1 MTPVFESERIRF
13 VEITEEL
20 LADYLAMVND
30 MERVAPFIGRRTE
43 PFTEA
48 QELAWV
54 RKKQEDKGPYFS
66 MIEKETGDFIGNI
79 ELMDVHDGVGE
90 LGIAI
95 TTVKQ
100 NAGYGTEAVSALVDY
115 GMTRLGLKRIFLKV
129 YPENAR
135 AIHVYQKCGFREY
148 DRTEEHV
155 FMEYAPCP
163 SSRPTTG
170 DRGDKCCHEI
180 DSLG

>member
-95 TTVKQ
+95 TAAKQ
-100 NAGYGTEAVSALVDY
+100 DMGFGTEAIPALVRYGTE
-115 GMTRLGLKRIFLKV
+115 RLGLRRVFLKA
-129 YPENAR
+129 YPENTR
-135 AIHVYQKCGFREY
+135 ALHVYEKCGFREY
-148 DRTEEHV
+148 DRTDTDV
-155 FMEYAPCP
+155 FMEIL
-163 SSRPTTG
+163 R
-170 DRGDKCCHEI
+170 
-180 DSLG
+180 

>member
-1 MTPVFESERIRF
+1 MTPVFESARIRF

-95 TTVKQ
+95 TAAKQ
-100 NAGYGTEAVSALVDY
+100 DLGFGTEAIPALVRY
-115 GMTRLGLKRIFLKV
+115 GMEHLGLHRVFLKA
-129 YPENAR
+129 YPDNTR
-135 AIHVYQKCGFREY
+135 ALHVYETCGFRTY
-148 DRTEEHV
+148 DRTDTDV
-155 FMEYAPCP
+155 FMEIV
-163 SSRPTTG
+163 R
-170 DRGDKCCHEI
+170 
-180 DSLG
+180 